1 MAFLEMRNLCVDFP
15 TANGSF
21 RAVNGLDLTL
31 KKGEV
36 FGIVG
41 ESGSGKSV
49 TMLALMG
56 LLPRNARITADQ
68 LTFEGI
74 DLLNTSKRQRRQIF
88 GRDIAMIFQEPM
100 TSLNPCFSVGFQV
113 IEALRRNTSGS
124 KRALETAAIE
134 LLTKVGIPDPE
145 RRMRSYPHQMSG
157 GMCQRVMIAMALAGN
172 PSLLIADEPTTAL
185 DVTLQAEIL
194 KLLAS
199 LQQENAMTLVLITHD
214 MGVVYE
220 TADRV
225 MVMYASQQ
233 VEQQTTRHLFD
244 HPRHPYTAALL
255 EGLPERSRDKRRLS
269 VIPGNVPGAF
279 ERLDGCVFAPRCR
292 FTQPKCNIERPELV
306 VSAIGGLRC
315 HFPLRSDK

>member
-1 MAFLEMRNLCVDFP
+1 MAFLEMRNLSVDFP
-15 TANGSF
+15 TANGTF
-21 RAVNGLDLTL
+21 RAVNGLDLSL
-31 KKGEV
+31 QEGEV

-68 LTFEGI
+68 LTFNGV
-74 DLLNTSKRQRRQIF
+74 DLLTLPKKQRRQLF
-88 GRDIAMIFQEPM
+88 GREIAMIFQEPM
-100 TSLNPCFSVGFQV
+100 TSLNPCFSVGFQM
-113 IEALRRNTSGS
+113 IEALRRNMNGS
-124 KRALETAAIE
+124 KRALETAATE
-134 LLTKVGIPDPE
+134 LLAKVGIPDPE

-172 PSLLIADEPTTAL
+172 PRLLIADEPTTAL

-194 KLLAS
+194 KLLSS

-214 MGVVYE
+214 MGVVFE

-233 VEQQTTRHLFD
+233 VEEQPTRSLFEQ
-244 HPRHPYTAALL
+244 PRHPYTAALL
-255 EGLPERSRDKRRLS
+255 EGLPERNRDKRRLS

-279 ERLDGCVFAPRCR
+279 DRLNGCVFAPRCR
-292 FTQPKCNIERPELV
+292 FSRAKCTIERPPLAL
-306 VSAIGGLRC
+306 SAAGGLRC
-315 HFPLRSDK
+315 HFPLEGE